1 MNKILILFITFASFS
16 MQAQIVHTDTT
27 LTIDDVS
34 YEEVDDLRIVDQYVR
49 DRNNRRTLYR
59 SYNVRFLPAGYT
71 AAIQTRN
78 NSRSNW
84 STITSRNCG
93 FGGCYDSGP
102 IESSDRF
109 DVELRY
115 TNNFQRYSSRVIMR
129 NEDNEVVYRRD

>member
-1 MNKILILFITFASFS
+1 MNKILILFITFVSFT

-27 LTIDDVS
+27 LTIDGVS

-49 DRNNRRTLYR
+49 DRNSRRTLYR

-102 IESSDRF
+102 GESSNRF

-115 TNNFQRYSSRVIMR
+115 TNNFQGYSSRVTMR
-129 NEDNEVVYRRD
+129 NPEGRTVYTRN